1 MADARPAEGPA
12 ILLVAPDDALRYLME
27 RYASRGGFLL
37 RALADGTSAESD
49 YGQAGSAGADG
60 RSPAVVWVSSIQALE
75 SLRLGEHGQVS
86 ADTPLIVLASDGEAT
101 RAHELGADH
110 RVAQPFTYDDFLAA
124 LTAVGVTR

>member
-1 MADARPAEGPA
+1 VGGANGDGH
-12 ILLVAPDDALRYLME
+12 VAAQPE
-27 RYASRGGFLL
+27 R
-37 RALADGTSAESD
+37 
-49 YGQAGSAGADG
+49 DG

-75 SLRLGEHGQVS
+75 SLRLGEHGPVS
-86 ADTPLIVLASDGEAT
+86 VDTPLIVLASDGEAT